1 MPWNFARSRRA
12 ALTLGAGAALAGPAR
27 GQVAGFPS
35 RPLRVFVPFSAGGST
50 DVMARLIGGAV
61 SSRIGQPVVIENRT
75 GGGGQVS
82 LQALV
87 QSAPDGHTLMAGSP
101 GTHVYALA
109 LYRRPPVNPIEDL
122 RHVTISGAAPLIL
135 VVNKDLPA
143 TDLDSFRA
151 LLAREPDQHNFG
163 SSGVGSSA
171 HIAAVYLLQQLG
183 VRSQHIPF
191 RGSSDAM
198 PSLMAGRVSFMV
210 DTIPFTLEHIRSG
223 AVRALMV
230 WMPERSPSL
239 PAVPCAVELGRP
251 EFQAA
256 TWTPW
261 SVPKAT
267 PEPVVSFLYE
277 QIDAAMRDETVSSRL
292 LEMGNVL
299 TPGMTP
305 DRTQAFIEA
314 EARKWLPIIR
324 ASGASAD

>member
-1 MPWNFARSRRA
+1 MIPVPFAGTGRRP
-12 ALTLGAGAALAGPAR
+12 LLALALGGIASSAAA
-27 GQVAGFPS
+27 QTWPS
-35 RPLRVFVPFSAGGST
+35 RPLRVIVPFSAGGRT
-50 DVMARLIGGAV
+50 DAMARLIGSAV
-61 SSRIGQPVVIENRT
+61 SSRIGQSVVVENRT
-75 GGGGQVS
+75 GGGGQVA

-135 VVNKDLPA
+135 VVNKDVPA
-143 TDLDSFRA
+143 NDLEGFRA
-151 LLAREPDQHNFG
+151 LLAREPGRYDFG

-183 VRSQHIPF
+183 VSSQHIPF
-191 RGSSDAM
+191 RGSSDAL
-198 PSLMAGRVSFMV
+198 PSLMAGRVSFIV
-210 DTIPFTLEHIRSG
+210 DTLPFMLEHIRAG
-223 AVRALMV
+223 AVRPLMV
-230 WMPERSPSL
+230 WMAERSPSL
-239 PAVPCAVELGRP
+239 PNVPCAVELGRP

-267 PEPVVSFLYE
+267 PEPVVSLLYE
-277 QIDAAMRDETVSSRL
+277 QIAAAMRDETVSSRL
-292 LEMGNVL
+292 LEAGNVL

-305 DRTQAFIEA
+305 ERTQAFIEA

-324 ASGASAD
+324 ASGASAE